1 MDDNKTRSYSRKNNR
16 SPINGWKWAFIFLV
30 ALLLGFFIYLGINTR
45 PAMVNEPNTMAFTT
59 SEEEE
64 IELLTRLDKK
74 EMEQIINTYLE
85 AEMGADFENYTITLT
100 EQLEVHGQI
109 EILTFDVPFSLYLEP
124 YVTENGNIQLRGE
137 EVEVGNFSLPVSS
150 VMSLMARQMS
160 VPDFIAVDSEQQR
173 ITINLNELSAANEFG
188 VEMTKIDLEAD
199 EIELKLH
206 VNKRIITDQIQKE
219 SHNE

>member
-30 ALLLGFFIYLGINTR
+30 AFLLGFFIYLGINTR

-85 AEMGADFENYTITLT
+85 AEMGADFENYTIALT

-160 VPDFIAVDSEQQR
+160 VPDFIAIDSEQQR
-173 ITINLNELSAANEFG
+173 ITINLNKLSATNEFG
-188 VEMTKIDLEAD
+188 VEMIKIDLEAD

>member
-85 AEMGADFENYTITLT
+85 AEMGVDFENYTIALT

>member
-1 MDDNKTRSYSRKNNR
+1 MDDNKTRSYSRQNNR
-16 SPINGWKWAFIFLV
+16 PSVNGWKWAFLILV
-30 ALLLGFFIYLGINTR
+30 ALLLGFFVYLGVNIRPTTIN
-45 PAMVNEPNTMAFTT
+45 ELNTEAFTT

-74 EMEQIINTYLE
+74 ETEQIMNTYLE
-85 AEMGADFENYTITLT
+85 AAMAPDFENYTIALT

-137 EVEVGNFSLPVSS
+137 AVEVGNFSLPVSS
-150 VMSLMARQMS
+150 VMSLMARQMN

-173 ITINLNELSAANEFG
+173 ITINLNELSAANGFG
-188 VEMTKIDLEAD
+188 IEMTKIDLEAD

-206 VNKRIITDQIQKE
+206 VNKRIITDQIQEE

>member
-45 PAMVNEPNTMAFTT
+45 PAVVNEPNTMAFTT

-85 AEMGADFENYTITLT
+85 AEMGADFENYTIALT

-160 VPDFIAVDSEQQR
+160 VPDFIAIDSEQQR
-173 ITINLNELSAANEFG
+173 ITINLNELSATNEFG